1 VADGATRTQRRTLFR
16 ALTVAGLVLTSLSF
30 FTPMWWVSLEAPNY
44 PKHTFPD
51 GVKILMHWNGV
62 KNGCVPRESDEVT
75 EDEAMDCVHEMNTI
89 NHYIG
94 MHPIERG
101 ARVEFGAAP
110 YLFVLSGAM
119 LVVALFYS
127 GPFWWVLFLPGILL
141 PAGFLIDFIAWLWWF
156 GHNLH
161 EWAAFTV
168 KPFMPT
174 VLGQGK
180 VAQFSTYAYPDYGF
194 ALCLVGSA
202 GLLLAC
208 LIRRKDLR
216 EASS

>member
-89 NHYIG
+89 N
-94 MHPIERG
+94 
-101 ARVEFGAAP
+101 RVSRTKSP
-110 YLFVLSGAM
+110 KTRR
-119 LVVALFYS
+119 
-127 GPFWWVLFLPGILL
+127 WI
-141 PAGFLIDFIAWLWWF
+141 
-156 GHNLH
+156 
-161 EWAAFTV
+161 AFT
-168 KPFMPT
+168 
-174 VLGQGK
+174 
-180 VAQFSTYAYPDYGF
+180 
-194 ALCLVGSA
+194 
-202 GLLLAC
+202 
-208 LIRRKDLR
+208 R
-216 EASS
+216 